1 MLLVDVDFPLPTAP
15 NELTWELLL
24 AHGQILC
31 EHVACMVASLVDS
44 DSKKCCGIGLFPAQA
59 CG

>member
-15 NELTWELLL
+15 NELTWGLLL
-24 AHGQILC
+24 ANGQILC

-44 DSKKCCGIGLFPAQA
+44 DG
-59 CG
+59 